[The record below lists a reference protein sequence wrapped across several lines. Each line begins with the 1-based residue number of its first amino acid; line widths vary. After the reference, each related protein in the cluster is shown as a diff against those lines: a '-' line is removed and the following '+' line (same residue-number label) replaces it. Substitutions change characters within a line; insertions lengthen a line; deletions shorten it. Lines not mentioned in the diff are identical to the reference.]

1 MTVQQRKERNLR
13 KRRRQAA
20 KRNMFLLLATMFI
33 ITLGSVVFGSTFS
46 SAKND
51 EEVETFYTSIE
62 IEKGESLWSIAK
74 EYKPE
79 DSSTQDYIYELMDL
93 NNLTSDRIHE
103 GQHLVVSYEV
113 VVNK

>member
-1 MTVQQRKERNLR
+1 MSFKILKKDLLKKKSMNIILTIFV
-13 KRRRQAA
+13 
-20 KRNMFLLLATMFI
+20 LLATMFI

-93 NNLTSDRIHE
+93 NNLTSDKIHE

>member
-1 MTVQQRKERNLR
+1 MTTQERRERNLR
-13 KRRRQAA
+13 KRRIQAA
-20 KRNMFLLLATMFI
+20 KRNMFILLATMFV
-33 ITLGSVVFGSTFS
+33 ITLGSIVFGSTFS

-51 EEVETFYTSIE
+51 EEVETYYTSIE